1 MTKLIYIIIAIVIF
15 GLLIAIHEL
24 GHFLVA
30 KACGVKVLEFSIGM
44 GPQLWH
50 KEGKETQYS
59 LRLFPI
65 GGFCAM
71 EGEDGESDDPRA
83 FGNTAGWK
91 KFLVLIVGSA
101 SNFIAGMLLIL
112 CLFAASTGYVS
123 TTLSGFVDGFPC
135 QGETMLQAGDEIV
148 SIDGSAVLLYSDIST
163 LLNRGNGKTHDIV
176 VRRDGEKITLNDLP
190 LTPREYEVE
199 GKKVTMYGLY
209 FQSKEATF
217 GSKLRLGLANSVDF
231 VRMIWWSLEDLFTGA
246 VGFSAL
252 SGPIGIVDAMGQ
264 MAESADGVRQA
275 VDNLLYFAAF
285 LAINLAFM
293 NLLPLP
299 ALDGGRVFF
308 LILNGLAVLLF
319 RRRIPAKYE
328 GYVHF
333 GGLVLLLGLMVVVA
347 VQDVY
352 RIIG

>member
-50 KEGKETQYS
+50 KEGKETKYS

-71 EGEDGESDDPRA
+71 EGEDGDSDDPRA

-91 KFLVLIVGSA
+91 KFLVLIAGSA

-319 RRRIPAKYE
+319 HRRIPAKYE

>member
-91 KFLVLIVGSA
+91 KFLVLIAGSA

-135 QGETMLQAGDEIV
+135 QGETMLLAGDEIV
-148 SIDGSAVLLYSDIST
+148 SIDGSAVLLYSDISI

>member
-91 KFLVLIVGSA
+91 KFLVLIAGAA

-176 VRRDGEKITLNDLP
+176 VRRDGEKIVLNDLP

>member
-50 KEGKETQYS
+50 KEGKETKYS

-91 KFLVLIVGSA
+91 KFLVLVAGSA

-176 VRRDGEKITLNDLP
+176 VRRNGEKITLNDLP

>member
-91 KFLVLIVGSA
+91 KFLVLIAGSA

-319 RRRIPAKYE
+319 RRCIPAKYE

>member
-91 KFLVLIVGSA
+91 KFLVLIAGSA

-209 FQSKEATF
+209 FQSKEVTF

>member
-91 KFLVLIVGSA
+91 KFLVLIAGSA

-231 VRMIWWSLEDLFTGA
+231 VRMIWWSLEDLFTRA

>member
-91 KFLVLIVGSA
+91 KFLVLIAGSA

-148 SIDGSAVLLYSDIST
+148 SIDGSTVLLYSDIST

>member
-50 KEGKETQYS
+50 KEGKETKYS

-91 KFLVLIVGSA
+91 KFLVLIAGSV

-176 VRRDGEKITLNDLP
+176 VRRNGEKITLNDLP
-190 LTPREYEVE
+190 LTPREYQVE

-308 LILNGLAVLLF
+308 LILNGLVVLLF

>member
-231 VRMIWWSLEDLFTGA
+231 VRLIWWSLEDLFTGA

>member
-91 KFLVLIVGSA
+91 KFLVLIAGSA

-135 QGETMLQAGDEIV
+135 KGETMLQAGDEIV

>member
-91 KFLVLIVGSA
+91 KFLVLIAGSA

-275 VDNLLYFAAF
+275 VDTLLYFAAF

>member
-91 KFLVLIVGSA
+91 KFLVLIAGSA
-101 SNFIAGMLLIL
+101 SNFIAGMLLL

>member
-91 KFLVLIVGSA
+91 KFLVLIAGSA

-308 LILNGLAVLLF
+308 LILNGVAVLLF

>member
-59 LRLFPI
+59 LRMFPI

-91 KFLVLIVGSA
+91 KFLVLIAGSA

>member
-91 KFLVLIVGSA
+91 KFLVLIAGSA

-135 QGETMLQAGDEIV
+135 QGEAMLQAGDEIV

>member
-50 KEGKETQYS
+50 KEGKETKYS

-91 KFLVLIVGSA
+91 KFLVLIAGSA

-176 VRRDGEKITLNDLP
+176 VRRNGEKITLNDLP

>member
-91 KFLVLIVGSA
+91 KFLVLIAGSA

-135 QGETMLQAGDEIV
+135 QGETMFQAGDEIV

>member
-30 KACGVKVLEFSIGM
+30 KASGVKVLEFSIGM

-50 KEGKETQYS
+50 REGKETKYS

-83 FGNTAGWK
+83 FGNAAGWK
-91 KFLVLIVGSA
+91 KFLVLIAGPA
-101 SNFIAGMLLIL
+101 ANFLAGMLLIL
-112 CLFAASTGYVS
+112 GLFAASTGYVS

-135 QGETMLQAGDEIV
+135 PGETMLQAGDEIV

-176 VRRDGEKITLNDLP
+176 VRRDGEKIVLNDLP

-217 GSKLRLGLANSVDF
+217 GSKDF

-264 MAESADGVRQA
+264 MAESASGVRQA

-285 LAINLAFM
+285 LAINLGVM
-293 NLLPLP
+293 NLLPIP

-308 LILNGLAVLLF
+308 LILNGLAALLF

-347 VQDVY
+347 FQDVY
-352 RIIG
+352 RIVS

>member
-71 EGEDGESDDPRA
+71 EGEDGESDAPRA

-91 KFLVLIVGSA
+91 KFLVLIAGSA

-176 VRRDGEKITLNDLP
+176 VGRDGEKITLNDLP

-347 VQDVY
+347 AQDVY

>member
-91 KFLVLIVGSA
+91 KFLVLIAGSA

-176 VRRDGEKITLNDLP
+176 VRRDGEKIVLNDLP
-190 LTPREYEVE
+190 LTPREYQVE

>member
-91 KFLVLIVGSA
+91 KFLVLIAGSA
-101 SNFIAGMLLIL
+101 SNFIAGMLLIF

>member
-15 GLLIAIHEL
+15 GLLITIHEL

-91 KFLVLIVGSA
+91 KFLVLIAGSA

>member
-83 FGNTAGWK
+83 FGNNDKKK
-91 KFLVLIVGSA
+91 KFLVLIAGSA

>member
-15 GLLIAIHEL
+15 GFLIAIHEL

-30 KACGVKVLEFSIGM
+30 KASGVKVLEFSIGM

-83 FGNTAGWK
+83 FANAAGWK
-91 KFLVLIVGSA
+91 KFLVLIAGSA

-163 LLNRGNGKTHDIV
+163 LLNRGNGKTHDLVI
-176 VRRDGEKITLNDLP
+176 RRDGEKITLNDLP
-190 LTPREYEVE
+190 LTPQEYEVE

-209 FQSKEATF
+209 FQTKESTF
-217 GSKLRLGLANSVDF
+217 GSKLKLGLANSVDF

-246 VGFSAL
+246 VGLNAL
-252 SGPIGIVDAMGQ
+252 SGPIGIVDAMGE

-308 LILNGLAVLLF
+308 LILNGLTALLF
-319 RRRIPAKYE
+319 RKRIPAKYE

-352 RIIG
+352 RIVS

>member
-91 KFLVLIVGSA
+91 KFLVLIAGSA

-135 QGETMLQAGDEIV
+135 PGETMLQAGDEIV

-163 LLNRGNGKTHDIV
+163 LLHRGNGKTHDIV

>member
-83 FGNTAGWK
+83 FGNAAGWK
-91 KFLVLIVGSA
+91 KFLVLIAGSA

>member
-91 KFLVLIVGSA
+91 KFLVLIAGSA

-148 SIDGSAVLLYSDIST
+148 SIDGSAVLLYSDISS

>member
-50 KEGKETQYS
+50 KEGQETKYS

-91 KFLVLIVGSA
+91 KFLVLIAGSA

>member
-91 KFLVLIVGSA
+91 KFLVLIAGSA

-135 QGETMLQAGDEIV
+135 QGETMLQARDEIV

>member
-1 MTKLIYIIIAIVIF
+1 MIKLIYIIIAIVIF

-91 KFLVLIVGSA
+91 KFLVLIAGSA

>member
-91 KFLVLIVGSA
+91 KFLVLIAGSA

-123 TTLSGFVDGFPC
+123 TTLSGFVDGFTC

>member
-50 KEGKETQYS
+50 REGKETKYS

-91 KFLVLIVGSA
+91 KFLVLIAGSA

-176 VRRDGEKITLNDLP
+176 VRRNGEKITLNDLP

>member
-50 KEGKETQYS
+50 KEGKETKYS

-91 KFLVLIVGSA
+91 KFLVLIAGSA

-176 VRRDGEKITLNDLP
+176 VRRDGEKIVLNDLP

-217 GSKLRLGLANSVDF
+217 GSKLGLANSVDF

-264 MAESADGVRQA
+264 MAESASGVRQA

-285 LAINLAFM
+285 LAINLGVM
-293 NLLPLP
+293 NLLPIP

-308 LILNGLAVLLF
+308 LILNGLAALLF

-347 VQDVY
+347 FQDVY
-352 RIIG
+352 RIVS

>member
-50 KEGKETQYS
+50 KEGKETKYS

-91 KFLVLIVGSA
+91 KFLVLIAGSA

-176 VRRDGEKITLNDLP
+176 VRRDGEKIVLNDLP
-190 LTPREYEVE
+190 LTPREYQVE

-328 GYVHF
+328 GYIHF

>member
-91 KFLVLIVGSA
+91 KFLVLIAGSA

-176 VRRDGEKITLNDLP
+176 VRRGGEKITLNDLP

>member
-30 KACGVKVLEFSIGM
+30 KACGVKVLGFSIGM

-91 KFLVLIVGSA
+91 KFLVLIAGSA

-190 LTPREYEVE
+190 LTPREYQVE

>member
-91 KFLVLIVGSA
+91 KFLVLIAGSA

-112 CLFAASTGYVS
+112 CLFAASTAYVS